1 MATLIIP
8 CAGKSSRYP
17 DLRPKWLL
25 THPDGQLM
33 IEKAV
38 KPLFKIKFIKKYII
52 TITKEIN
59 QKYKAKIILEQIFK
73 KKIKI
78 LILNKPTKSASE
90 TIYETIKRLNIVNGQ
105 LLIKDSDCFIKIN
118 NNQIKKLKK
127 RNFIFGLGLDKFSH
141 IRNIHQKSFIKI
153 NNKKKIIDIVEKK
166 IISSL
171 ICVGLYS
178 FSSVKSFVSSYKT
191 CCKIYKINKNELF
204 VSIIA
209 RYLINQ
215 NYIFDYF
222 QCKEYEDYGT
232 FEDWLVIRN
241 KYRSFFVDLDGV
253 IFVNKG
259 KYGLNNWN
267 TKNYYLKKNI
277 STLKKIHA
285 QGSQIIFCS
294 SRSKNQYNRLY
305 AELKKLGFL
314 KFKLI
319 LDIYHSQRII
329 INDFTNSNPSPSAIA
344 INLERNH
351 DTLDKFI
358 Q

>member
-118 NNQIKKLKK
+118 NNHRKIINKLKILT
-127 RNFIFGLGLDKFSH
+127 NN
-141 IRNIHQKSFIKI
+141 NITNKDNQSIK
-153 NNKKKIIDIVEKK
+153 N
-166 IISSL
+166 L
-171 ICVGLYS
+171 
-178 FSSVKSFVSSYKT
+178 
-191 CCKIYKINKNELF
+191 
-204 VSIIA
+204 
-209 RYLINQ
+209 
-215 NYIFDYF
+215 
-222 QCKEYEDYGT
+222 
-232 FEDWLVIRN
+232 
-241 KYRSFFVDLDGV
+241 
-253 IFVNKG
+253 
-259 KYGLNNWN
+259 LN
-267 TKNYYLKKNI
+267 
-277 STLKKIHA
+277 
-285 QGSQIIFCS
+285 
-294 SRSKNQYNRLY
+294 
-305 AELKKLGFL
+305 
-314 KFKLI
+314 I
-319 LDIYHSQRII
+319 L
-329 INDFTNSNPSPSAIA
+329 
-344 INLERNH
+344 NL
-351 DTLDKFI
+351 
-358 Q
+358 